1 MNIISKF
8 VRNSRTIKSVNILNE
23 YKMVDLKTKYLGIEL
38 KNPVILGA
46 SNLVTKIE
54 NLKKA
59 EEAGAAAVVYKSLFE
74 EQIQLESAQLDDELE
89 EYNERNAEMVKLF
102 PTIEHA
108 GPEEHLHN
116 LRKVKESLKIPVI
129 ASLNALY
136 TESWIEYARLLEQT
150 GVDALE
156 FNFFFIP
163 RDTHTDGR
171 DVKEQQ
177 IEVLQAVRSKVK
189 LPISVKL
196 SPFYANPLN
205 VVAQMDKVGVNG
217 FVLFNRLFQPD
228 IDIDKQVHF
237 SPFHLS
243 NPEDNKLSLRF
254 AGLLYGT
261 ISASI
266 CANTG
271 IYTGADVVKM
281 ILAGADCVEVVS
293 TVYKNKIEY
302 ISTILKDLQTWM
314 ESKNYTTLDDFR
326 GKLSNKSL
334 NDPFVYK
341 RAQYIDL
348 LLKSD
353 QIFKKHPVV

>member
-1 MNIISKF
+1 
-8 VRNSRTIKSVNILNE
+8 
-23 YKMVDLKTKYLGIEL
+23 MVDLKTKYLGLDL

-46 SNLVTKIE
+46 SNLVTKLD
-54 NLKKA
+54 NLKRA
-59 EEAGAAAVVYKSLFE
+59 EEAGASAVVYKSLFE
-74 EQIQLESAQLDDELE
+74 EQIQLESAQLDDQLE

-108 GPEEHLHN
+108 GPEEHLHQV
-116 LRKVKESLKIPVI
+116 RKVKESLNIPVI
-129 ASLNALY
+129 ASLNAIY
-136 TESWIEYARLLEQT
+136 TESWIDYAKQLEQT

-156 FNFFFIP
+156 LNFFYIP
-163 RDTHTDGR
+163 RDTETDGR
-171 DVKEQQ
+171 DVNNKQLE
-177 IEVLQAVRSKVK
+177 ILKAIKPKVK
-189 LPISVKL
+189 LPISVKM

-205 VVAQMDKVGVNG
+205 IVSHIDKLGIDGV
-217 FVLFNRLFQPD
+217 VLFNRLFQPD
-228 IDIDKQVHF
+228 IDIEKEQHF
-237 SPFHLS
+237 SPFNLS

-266 CANTG
+266 CSNTG
-271 IYTGADVVKM
+271 IYTGHDVVKM
-281 ILAGADCVEVVS
+281 ILAGADCVQIVS

-302 ISTILKDLQTWM
+302 ISTIIKDLENWM
-314 ESKNYTTLDDFR
+314 ESKNYKKLADFR
-326 GKLSNKSL
+326 GKLSQKSL

-353 QIFKKHPVV
+353 QIFKKHPVI

>member
-1 MNIISKF
+1 
-8 VRNSRTIKSVNILNE
+8 
-23 YKMVDLKTKYLGIEL
+23 MVDLKTKYLGIEL
-38 KNPVILGA
+38 KNPVIVGA
-46 SNLVTKIE
+46 SNLVTK
-54 NLKKA
+54 LDSVKRA
-59 EEAGAAAVVYKSLFE
+59 EQAGAAAIVYKSLFE
-74 EQIQLESAQLDDELE
+74 EQIQLESAQMDDELE

-108 GPEEHLHN
+108 GPEEHLVN
-116 LRKVKESLKIPVI
+116 LRRVKESVKIPVI
-129 ASLNALY
+129 ASLNAIY
-136 TESWIEYARLLEQT
+136 SESWIEYAKLLQNT

-156 FNFFFIP
+156 FNFFYVP
-163 RDTHTDGR
+163 RDAEADGR
-171 DVKEQQ
+171 DVKNQQ
-177 IEVLQAVRSKVK
+177 LEILKAVKSQVK

-205 VVAQMDKVGVNG
+205 VVAQMDKLGVNG

-228 IDIDKQVHF
+228 IDIDKQEHF
-237 SPFHLS
+237 SPFNLS

-261 ISASI
+261 INGSI

-271 IYTGADVVKM
+271 IYSGSDVAKM
-281 ILAGADCVEVVS
+281 ILAGADCVQVVS
-293 TVYKNKIEY
+293 TIYKNKIEH
-302 ISTILKDLQTWM
+302 ISTILKELESWM
-314 ESKNYTTLDDFR
+314 ESKSYKKLDDFR
-326 GKLSNKSL
+326 GKLSNKNL

-353 QIFKKHPVV
+353 QIIKKYPVV

>member
-1 MNIISKF
+1 
-8 VRNSRTIKSVNILNE
+8 
-23 YKMVDLKTKYLGIEL
+23 MVDLKTKYLGLDL

-46 SNLVTKIE
+46 SNLVTKLD
-54 NLKKA
+54 NLKRA
-59 EEAGAAAVVYKSLFE
+59 EEAGASAVVYKSLFE
-74 EQIQLESAQLDDELE
+74 EQIQLESAQLDDQLE

-108 GPEEHLHN
+108 GPEEHL
-116 LRKVKESLKIPVI
+116 LQVRKVKESLKIPVI
-129 ASLNALY
+129 ASLNAIY
-136 TESWIEYARLLEQT
+136 TESWIDYAKQLEQT

-156 FNFFFIP
+156 LNFFYVP
-163 RDTHTDGR
+163 RDTDTDGR
-171 DVKEQQ
+171 DVNNKQLE
-177 IEVLQAVRSKVK
+177 ILKAIKPKVK
-189 LPISVKL
+189 LPISVKM

-205 VVAQMDKVGVNG
+205 IVSHMDKLGIDGV
-217 FVLFNRLFQPD
+217 VLFNRLFQPD
-228 IDIDKQVHF
+228 IDIEKEQHF
-237 SPFHLS
+237 SPFNLS

-266 CANTG
+266 CSNTG
-271 IYTGADVVKM
+271 IYTGHDVVKM
-281 ILAGADCVEVVS
+281 ILAGADCVQVVS

-302 ISTILKDLQTWM
+302 ISTIIKDLENWM
-314 ESKNYTTLDDFR
+314 ESKNYKKLSDFR
-326 GKLSNKSL
+326 GKLSQKSL